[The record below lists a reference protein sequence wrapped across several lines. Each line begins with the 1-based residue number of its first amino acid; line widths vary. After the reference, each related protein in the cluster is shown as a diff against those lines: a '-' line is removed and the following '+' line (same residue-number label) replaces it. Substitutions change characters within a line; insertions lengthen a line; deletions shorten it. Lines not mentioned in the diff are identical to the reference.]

1 MKTEALF
8 SDETGRYRIPSEPG
22 AYEEVT
28 IRFRTAKGD
37 VSCVYLIHG
46 NAEWK
51 MELAESDDWFD
62 YYQCTI
68 RVENSPYSYYFEVSS
83 GLELLYYDKTGCVS
97 RSEQQHMFR
106 ISPGFSTPEW
116 SRGALMYQIFPDRF
130 CNGDPANDIL
140 TGEYRY
146 INAPVEHVEDWNSLP
161 QAMDVGRFYGGD
173 LQGVRKKLDYL
184 QSLGVEVLYFNPLFV
199 SPSNHKYDSQDYDYI
214 DPHLTVLPRDE
225 GAVLPPD
232 AADNSKAERYVCRVT
247 SRENLEASNAW
258 FIDFVKEIHSRGMR
272 IILDGVFN
280 HCGSFH
286 KWMDREKI
294 YEKGEGY
301 APGAYAS
308 EKSPYH
314 GYFRFAKDTE
324 KDWPDNGSY
333 EGWWGHDTLP
343 KLNYEGDPGLYEEI
357 LRIGRKWVSPP
368 YCVDGWRLDVAAD
381 LGHSL
386 DMNHQFWKDFRKA
399 VKEVNPDALIL
410 AEHYGDPSAWLRGGE
425 WDSVMNY
432 DAFMEP
438 VTWFL
443 TGMEKHS
450 DERNDG
456 LYGNGE
462 WFFRAMAEN
471 MSKFCPSSLYSA
483 MNELSNHDHSRFLTR
498 TNRTVGRVATA
509 GAAAADQGISKGVFR
524 EAVVMQMTW
533 PGAPTIYY
541 GDEAGMTGWTD
552 PDNRRTYP
560 WGREDLELIEF
571 HKYMAGFRRR
581 IPALRTGSI
590 KKLNAGIHL
599 ACYGRFQE
607 DSQAVIV
614 INNSPE
620 PRTIQIPV
628 WQIGVTGDAMR
639 QVLATSEQGYNVG
652 SVERTVRDGM
662 MEVTVGPV
670 SAAMYANVKK
680 ED

>member
-28 IRFRTAKGD
+28 IQFRTAKGD

-51 MELAESDDWFD
+51 MELMESDDWFD

-68 RVENSPYSYYFEVSS
+68 RVGNSPYSYYFEVSS

-97 RSEQQHMFR
+97 HSEPQHMFR

-130 CNGDPANDIL
+130 CNGDPANDTL

-146 INAPVEHVEDWNSLP
+146 IGAPVEHVEEWNSLP
-161 QAMDVGRFYGGD
+161 HAMDVGRFYGGD
-173 LQGVRKKLDYL
+173 LEGVRKKLDYL

-225 GAVLPPD
+225 GAVLSPD
-232 AADNSKAERYVCRVT
+232 AKDNSKAERYVCRVT

-308 EKSPYH
+308 RKSPYH

-620 PRTIQIPV
+620 TRTIQIPV